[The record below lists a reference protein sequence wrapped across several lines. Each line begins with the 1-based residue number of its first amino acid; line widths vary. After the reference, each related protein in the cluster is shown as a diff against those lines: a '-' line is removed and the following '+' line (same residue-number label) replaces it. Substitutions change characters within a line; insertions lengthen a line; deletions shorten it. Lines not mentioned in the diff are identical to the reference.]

1 MKVVHDIDR
10 QKWSD
15 FVENH
20 PNGNVFQT
28 PEMYEVYK
36 NTKNYEPVF
45 LSVVDEKNEILA
57 VLLAVVQR
65 DLVKPI
71 GNLTSR
77 SIVWGG
83 PLIRDNDN
91 HVIELILR
99 KFNKLMSRKSIY
111 SQFRN
116 LWDFSDKIGIF
127 SNCGYKYSDHLN
139 YFINLSVGKD
149 KLFSNLSASKRR
161 QIKKSIK
168 QNNVKIID
176 TESEDDVLELY
187 RILSHLYSKYVKKPL
202 PSVDFFLNILKILV
216 KNNIA
221 KIFVVKHDGKI
232 IGGIVCPISY
242 NLSRTTIYELYVCGS
257 REHKNLFPG
266 VIATWAPMEWGS
278 ENRINYFDFM
288 GAGKPDEDYGVREF
302 KSKFGGDLVQYGR
315 FEKINQPLKF
325 QLAKK
330 GFKLWQSIKS

>member
-20 PNGNVFQT
+20 PNGNIFQT

-325 QLAKK
+325 QLGKK